1 MTLVRW
7 ARKACVGI
15 PGRPAHKAI
24 VAPQGQKVILVQW
37 VQPAPKESVATPANA
52 GRWESRGPKGNRE
65 SKVKPG
71 RKAPEAQSAAP
82 VHKASKVLKGSEAT
96 KGRSGL
102 QGPLHP

>member
-7 ARKACVGI
+7 VRKACAEI
-15 PGRPAHKAI
+15 PGRPVHRAT

-65 SKVKPG
+65 SKAKLG
-71 RKAPEAQSAAP
+71 RKAPEAQSVVP
-82 VHKASKVLKGSEAT
+82 VHKASKVLKGNEAS
-96 KGRSGL
+96 KVRLGL